1 MTLWRT
7 ECIWCLTQHPWS
19 KTTNSD
25 QHISH
30 VTSLYRSD
38 GATDQLWCHDIT
50 HVRAWSSATHSPTLS
65 RTNYMGPPTPTDTP
79 SAIAAPMHTV
89 NTHSSTGMQTL
100 LIFKE
105 MLTRCIRSPPAKMT
119 GLAGWDGQ
127 AGQAD
132 VMEVTGGNN
141 ESAFAHITLHC
152 GTFSSWLKA
161 ICFLS
166 NLWVLT
172 VRLVSKQIRGSQRSL
187 LIEWVVQI
195 HNMKLYF
202 ASGV

>member
-1 MTLWRT
+1 MFRSDWVMTLWRT

-50 HVRAWSSATHSPTLS
+50 HVRAWTSATHSPILS
-65 RTNYMGPPTPTDTP
+65 RTDYMGPPTPTDTP
-79 SAIAAPMHTV
+79 SAIPVPMHTV
-89 NTHSSTGMQTL
+89 NTYSSTGMQIL

-119 GLAGWDGQ
+119 AWSGRLRRTGRAGGCHGSD
-127 AGQAD
+127 
-132 VMEVTGGNN
+132 
-141 ESAFAHITLHC
+141 
-152 GTFSSWLKA
+152 
-161 ICFLS
+161 
-166 NLWVLT
+166 
-172 VRLVSKQIRGSQRSL
+172 RG
-187 LIEWVVQI
+187 
-195 HNMKLYF
+195 
-202 ASGV
+202 